1 MVAIRADADRPLL
14 HRHTAVKR
22 CCVVRAE
29 GEDIIEWVCH
39 YRCDVDRDVTQ
50 VVRCFHAT
58 DSAGKRVHRNACNCY
73 LLADFIVRDG
83 RQNQRALC
91 AYVGGLVAVGDG
103 DRARAYHKVEV
114 DGILAVRHHVETV
127 GDALGTAIVVPS

>member
-1 MVAIRADADRPLL
+1 MERRIQNYCNSLCALVVAHASEGERVVAIRADADRPLL

-29 GEDIIEWVCH
+29 GEDIIECVCH

-83 RQNQRALC
+83 RQNQRAL
-91 AYVGGLVAVGDG
+91 
-103 DRARAYHKVEV
+103 
-114 DGILAVRHHVETV
+114 
-127 GDALGTAIVVPS
+127 